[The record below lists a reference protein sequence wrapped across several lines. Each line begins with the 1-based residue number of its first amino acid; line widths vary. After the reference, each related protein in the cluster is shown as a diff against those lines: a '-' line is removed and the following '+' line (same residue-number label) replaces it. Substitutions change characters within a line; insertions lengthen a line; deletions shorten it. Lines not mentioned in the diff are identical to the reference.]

1 MEWQWMELIP
11 EKHFLEWNTISK
23 IIRFLEKRYYS
34 FIPEEHLFSM
44 TGLVHKKKI

>member
-23 IIRFLEKRYYS
+23 TIRFLGKRYYL